1 MFTTKVCNYRL
12 ILLGILLLL
21 LSLMIGTTQAWF
33 VTDSPGPA
41 FQVYT
46 KESTTVETT
55 PMIEGAVFDE
65 NSQ

>member
-1 MFTTKVCNYRL
+1 MFTTKFCNYRL
-12 ILLGILLLL
+12 ILLGVLLLV
-21 LSLMIGTTQAWF
+21 LSLIIGTTQAWF
-33 VTDSPGPA
+33 VTGSPGPD

-55 PMIEGAVFDE
+55 PMIEGAAFDE